1 LSINAAARA
10 TLVPNVITK
19 IVGVTDPQLY
29 SFTGNA
35 YKHFDWTGQY
45 VPEDLKARGF
55 PPEELAS
62 NPKFHNYAYGRNMI
76 LMWQVLRKFVKAVVT
91 IDIHSDEQV
100 ANDKEIDAWC
110 QEMRSDD
117 GGQLKSFPE
126 IKTIDGL
133 VDAVTMCI
141 HIASP
146 QHTAINY
153 LQSYYQA
160 FVPNKPSALF
170 TPLPKSL
177 DELNEYEEDDLVDAY
192 PVKQEQAREWLLA
205 SHLPHLLSYR
215 VAEDQN
221 LLNFALS
228 TSKLATLNKQ
238 DQLAAAAAQL
248 YADLMELAAVFKKNS
263 KDMDDQRKSYDV
275 MDPKV
280 TAVSILL

>member
-1 LSINAAARA
+1 
-10 TLVPNVITK
+10 
-19 IVGVTDPQLY
+19 
-29 SFTGNA
+29 
-35 YKHFDWTGQY
+35 
-45 VPEDLKARGF
+45 
-55 PPEELAS
+55 
-62 NPKFHNYAYGRNMI
+62 
-76 LMWQVLRKFVKAVVT
+76 MWQVLRKFVEAVIL
-91 IDIHSDEQV
+91 IDIHSNEQV
-100 ANDKEIDAWC
+100 ASDKQIQAWT
-110 QEMRSDD
+110 QEMRSDE

-126 IKTIDGL
+126 IKTIADL

-170 TPLPKSL
+170 APLPKSL
-177 DELNEYEEDDLVDAY
+177 DELKAYKEQNLVGAY
-192 PVKQEQAREWLLA
+192 PIKHAREWLLG
-205 SHLPHLLSYR
+205 SHVPHLLSYR

-228 TSKLATLNKQ
+228 AAKLATLNKQ

-248 YADLMELAAVFKKNS
+248 YADLMQLVDVFKKNS
-263 KDMDDQRKSYDV
+263 KDLDDQKKSYDV